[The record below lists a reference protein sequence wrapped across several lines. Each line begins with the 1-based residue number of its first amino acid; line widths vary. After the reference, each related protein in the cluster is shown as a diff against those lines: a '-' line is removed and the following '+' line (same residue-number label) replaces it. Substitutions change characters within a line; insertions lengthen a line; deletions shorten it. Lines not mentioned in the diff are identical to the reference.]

1 MIGRLNGVVDTLGED
16 WAILDVGGV
25 GYQLSCSGRT
35 LRGMGAVGETARVF
49 VETFVRDD
57 RIVLYGFA
65 DEAERDC
72 FRLLMTVQ
80 GVGARIALAILTV
93 LTPDEL
99 TQAVL
104 AQDKAAVSRANGVGA
119 RVAQRVVTELKDR
132 MGDIGLGPGAA
143 LAPSGDS
150 AAGEG
155 APDADAVSAL
165 VNLGYGRSEAY
176 GAVVA
181 ARRLLGDGADTP
193 ALIRAGLKELA
204 R

>member
-1 MIGRLNGVVDTLGED
+1 MIGRLNGIVDTIDED
-16 WAILDVGGV
+16 WAIIDVGGV

-35 LRGMGAVGETARVF
+35 LRGLGAVGETTRVH
-49 VETFVRDD
+49 VETFIRDD

-65 DEAERDC
+65 DQAERGC

-80 GVGARIALAILTV
+80 GVGARTALAILSV

-99 TQAVL
+99 TQAVV

-143 LAPSGDS
+143 LQAD
-150 AAGEG
+150 AGG
-155 APDADAVSAL
+155 ATVDGADDADAVSAL

-181 ARRLLGDGADTP
+181 ARRVLGDGAD
-193 ALIRAGLKELA
+193 ASGLIRAGLKELA
-204 R
+204 Q